1 MKVKIESGN
10 APKAIGPYSQAVL
23 VDDTLYVSGNIPV
36 NPKSGDVAD
45 GIVNQSKQVFENMK
59 AVLNEAGKRRENNG
73 FPYRPFQLCD
83 VQRNLRVVFR
93 RALSRKKL
101 RGSQQTSQKRSGR
114 GRVHRKEIKI
124 SPLNPLFRRIS
135 FCPFRA

>member
-36 NPKSGDVAD
+36 NPATGDVAD

-59 AVLNEAGKRRENNG
+59 AVLNEAGMGFENVVKTTAFLTDLSN
-73 FPYRPFQLCD
+73 FATFNEIYASYFVAPYPARSCVEVSKLPKNVLVEVECI
-83 VQRNLRVVFR
+83 
-93 RALSRKKL
+93 AKK
-101 RGSQQTSQKRSGR
+101 
-114 GRVHRKEIKI
+114 
-124 SPLNPLFRRIS
+124 
-135 FCPFRA
+135 

>member
-36 NPKSGDVAD
+36 NPATGDVAD

-59 AVLNEAGKRRENNG
+59 AVLNEAGMGFENVVKTTAFLTDLSN
-73 FPYRPFQLCD
+73 FATFNEIYASYFVAPYPARSCVEVSKLPKNVLVEIECI
-83 VQRNLRVVFR
+83 
-93 RALSRKKL
+93 AKK
-101 RGSQQTSQKRSGR
+101 
-114 GRVHRKEIKI
+114 
-124 SPLNPLFRRIS
+124 
-135 FCPFRA
+135 

>member
-36 NPKSGDVAD
+36 NPATGDVED

-59 AVLNEAGKRRENNG
+59 AVLNEAGMG
-73 FPYRPFQLCD
+73 FEDVVKTTAFLTDLSNFATFNEIYASYFVAPYPARSCVEVSKLPKNVLVEVECI
-83 VQRNLRVVFR
+83 
-93 RALSRKKL
+93 AKK
-101 RGSQQTSQKRSGR
+101 
-114 GRVHRKEIKI
+114 
-124 SPLNPLFRRIS
+124 
-135 FCPFRA
+135 

>member
-36 NPKSGDVAD
+36 NPATGDVAD

-59 AVLNEAGKRRENNG
+59 AVLNEAGLGFENVVKTTAFLTDLSN
-73 FPYRPFQLCD
+73 FATFNEIYASYFVAPYPARSCVEVSKLPKNVLVEVECI
-83 VQRNLRVVFR
+83 
-93 RALSRKKL
+93 AKK
-101 RGSQQTSQKRSGR
+101 
-114 GRVHRKEIKI
+114 
-124 SPLNPLFRRIS
+124 
-135 FCPFRA
+135 

>member
-36 NPKSGDVAD
+36 NPKTGDVAD

-59 AVLNEAGKRRENNG
+59 AVLNEAGMGFENVVKTTAFLTDLSN
-73 FPYRPFQLCD
+73 FSTFNEIYASYFVAPYPARSCVEVSKLPKNVLVEVECI
-83 VQRNLRVVFR
+83 
-93 RALSRKKL
+93 AKK
-101 RGSQQTSQKRSGR
+101 
-114 GRVHRKEIKI
+114 
-124 SPLNPLFRRIS
+124 
-135 FCPFRA
+135 

>member
-36 NPKSGDVAD
+36 NPATGDVED

-59 AVLNEAGKRRENNG
+59 AVLNKAGMGFENVVKTTAFLTDLSN
-73 FPYRPFQLCD
+73 FATFNEIYASYFVAPYPARSCVEVSKLPKNVLVEVECI
-83 VQRNLRVVFR
+83 
-93 RALSRKKL
+93 AKK
-101 RGSQQTSQKRSGR
+101 
-114 GRVHRKEIKI
+114 
-124 SPLNPLFRRIS
+124 
-135 FCPFRA
+135 

>member
-36 NPKSGDVAD
+36 NPKTGDVAD

-59 AVLNEAGKRRENNG
+59 AVLNEAGMDFENVVKTTAFLTDLSN
-73 FPYRPFQLCD
+73 FATFNKIYASYFVAPYPARSCVEVSKLPKNVLVEVECI
-83 VQRNLRVVFR
+83 
-93 RALSRKKL
+93 AKK
-101 RGSQQTSQKRSGR
+101 
-114 GRVHRKEIKI
+114 
-124 SPLNPLFRRIS
+124 
-135 FCPFRA
+135 

>member
-36 NPKSGDVAD
+36 NPATGDVAD

-59 AVLNEAGKRRENNG
+59 AVLNEAGMGFENVVKTTAFLSDLSN
-73 FPYRPFQLCD
+73 FATFNEIYASFFVAPYPARSCVEVSKLPKNVLVEVECI
-83 VQRNLRVVFR
+83 
-93 RALSRKKL
+93 AKK
-101 RGSQQTSQKRSGR
+101 
-114 GRVHRKEIKI
+114 
-124 SPLNPLFRRIS
+124 
-135 FCPFRA
+135 

>member
-36 NPKSGDVAD
+36 NPATGDVAD

-59 AVLNEAGKRRENNG
+59 AVLNEAGMGFENVVKTTAFLTDLSN
-73 FPYRPFQLCD
+73 FATFNEIYASYFVAPYPARSCMEVSKLPKNVLVEVECI
-83 VQRNLRVVFR
+83 
-93 RALSRKKL
+93 AKK
-101 RGSQQTSQKRSGR
+101 
-114 GRVHRKEIKI
+114 
-124 SPLNPLFRRIS
+124 
-135 FCPFRA
+135 

>member
-36 NPKSGDVAD
+36 NHKSGDVAD

-59 AVLNEAGKRRENNG
+59 AVLNEAGMGFENVVKTTAFLTDLSN
-73 FPYRPFQLCD
+73 FATFNEIYASYFVAPYPARSCVEVSKLPKNVLVEVECI
-83 VQRNLRVVFR
+83 
-93 RALSRKKL
+93 AKK
-101 RGSQQTSQKRSGR
+101 
-114 GRVHRKEIKI
+114 
-124 SPLNPLFRRIS
+124 
-135 FCPFRA
+135 

>member
-36 NPKSGDVAD
+36 NPATGDVAD

-59 AVLNEAGKRRENNG
+59 AVLNEAGMGFENVVKTTAFLTDLSN
-73 FPYRPFQLCD
+73 FATFNEIYASYFVAPYPARSCVEVGKLPKNVLVEVECI
-83 VQRNLRVVFR
+83 
-93 RALSRKKL
+93 AKK
-101 RGSQQTSQKRSGR
+101 
-114 GRVHRKEIKI
+114 
-124 SPLNPLFRRIS
+124 
-135 FCPFRA
+135 

>member
-59 AVLNEAGKRRENNG
+59 AVLNEAGMDFENVVKTTAFLTDLSN
-73 FPYRPFQLCD
+73 FATFNEIYASYFVAPYPARSCVEVSKLPKNVLVEVECI
-83 VQRNLRVVFR
+83 
-93 RALSRKKL
+93 AKK
-101 RGSQQTSQKRSGR
+101 
-114 GRVHRKEIKI
+114 
-124 SPLNPLFRRIS
+124 
-135 FCPFRA
+135 

>member
-36 NPKSGDVAD
+36 NPATGDVED

-59 AVLNEAGKRRENNG
+59 AVLNEAGMGFENVVKTTAFLTDLSN
-73 FPYRPFQLCD
+73 FATFNEIYASYFVAPYPARSCVEVIKLPKNVLVEVECI
-83 VQRNLRVVFR
+83 
-93 RALSRKKL
+93 AKK
-101 RGSQQTSQKRSGR
+101 
-114 GRVHRKEIKI
+114 
-124 SPLNPLFRRIS
+124 
-135 FCPFRA
+135 

>member
-36 NPKSGDVAD
+36 NPATGDVAD

-59 AVLNEAGKRRENNG
+59 AVLNEAGMDFENVVKTTAFLTDLSN
-73 FPYRPFQLCD
+73 FETFNEIYASYFVAPYPARSCVEVSKLPKNVLVEVECI
-83 VQRNLRVVFR
+83 
-93 RALSRKKL
+93 AKK
-101 RGSQQTSQKRSGR
+101 
-114 GRVHRKEIKI
+114 
-124 SPLNPLFRRIS
+124 
-135 FCPFRA
+135 

>member
-36 NPKSGDVAD
+36 NPATGDVAD

-59 AVLNEAGKRRENNG
+59 AVLNEAGMDFENVVKTTAFLTDLSN
-73 FPYRPFQLCD
+73 FATFNEIYASHFVAPYPARSCVEVSKLPKNVLVEVECI
-83 VQRNLRVVFR
+83 
-93 RALSRKKL
+93 AKK
-101 RGSQQTSQKRSGR
+101 
-114 GRVHRKEIKI
+114 
-124 SPLNPLFRRIS
+124 
-135 FCPFRA
+135 

>member
-45 GIVNQSKQVFENMK
+45 GIVNQCKQVFENMK
-59 AVLNEAGKRRENNG
+59 AVLNEAGMGFENVVKTTAFLTDLSN
-73 FPYRPFQLCD
+73 FATFNEIYASYFVAPYPARSCVEVSKLPKNVLVEVECI
-83 VQRNLRVVFR
+83 
-93 RALSRKKL
+93 AKK
-101 RGSQQTSQKRSGR
+101 
-114 GRVHRKEIKI
+114 
-124 SPLNPLFRRIS
+124 
-135 FCPFRA
+135 

>member
-36 NPKSGDVAD
+36 NPATGDVAD

-59 AVLNEAGKRRENNG
+59 AVLNEAGMGFENVVKTTAFLTDLSN
-73 FPYRPFQLCD
+73 FATFNEIYASYFVAPYPARSCVEVSKLPKSVLVEVECI
-83 VQRNLRVVFR
+83 
-93 RALSRKKL
+93 AKK
-101 RGSQQTSQKRSGR
+101 
-114 GRVHRKEIKI
+114 
-124 SPLNPLFRRIS
+124 
-135 FCPFRA
+135 